1 MAIVQN
7 PVIGRAYGSVGG
19 IVFSKIFGK
28 NTMRSKPLGVKYSKS
43 DTQVIQRNKFTVAVE
58 LGRSILGTIRYGF
71 QQMAVGKSAFNAFI
85 SYTTKNAT
93 TVTELEAAIDYTK
106 IVVADGTLE
115 GVIGLTAT
123 AVTLNKVDLDW
134 TDNSG
139 QGDAL
144 ATDISAYV
152 LLNTTKKEELTN
164 NIGAVRD
171 AETQSIEVPEEW
183 IGDDV
188 EVYMFFGTVKGDSV
202 CNSECAGKVVIIA

>member
-43 DTQVIQRNKFTVAVE
+43 DTQAIQRNKFTVAVE
-58 LGRSILGTIRYGF
+58 LGRSILGTVRYGF

-106 IVVADGTLE
+106 VVVADGTLE

-123 AVTLNKVDLDW
+123 AVTLNKVDLAW

-139 QGDAL
+139 QGNAL

-188 EVYMFFGTVKGDSV
+188 EVYLFFGTVKGDSV
-202 CNSECAGKVVIIA
+202 CNSEYAGKVVVIT